1 MAVCSMVSV
10 VDVGMLVGSCF
21 VKENWRVYGWTG
33 QTREK
38 GKGVKKSYHW

>member
-21 VKENWRVYGWTG
+21 VKENSRVYGWTLDRHVR
-33 QTREK
+33 REK
-38 GKGVKKSYHW
+38 G